1 MAQFQVPQFLDI
13 ESKIVGP
20 LTLKQFGFIAAPALI
35 SFFLFFTLNTVIW
48 IIITAILMIAGAAF
62 AFVKING
69 RPLFVVTIHAITF
82 FWQPKTYIWKRPV
95 IKEVIEVPTVSA
107 KRATIEAKRS
117 ALQSALQSIS
127 GISKLFLDLTT
138 TKNPIPKREK
148 VVPKK
153 TISEIKEQ
161 YQVFRKISGEQQV
174 AKRVD
179 YR

>member
-20 LTLKQFGFIAAPALI
+20 LTLKQFGFLAVPFLI
-35 SFFLFFTLNTVIW
+35 SFFLFFTLNTFIW
-48 IIITAILMIAGAAF
+48 VVVSAILFLAGAAF
-62 AFVKING
+62 AFLKVNG
-69 RPLFVVTIHAITF
+69 RPLYVVTIHAINF
-82 FWQPKTYIWKRPV
+82 FWQPKTYFWKRPIV
-95 IKEVIEVPTVSA
+95 TEVVNVPEPTKTPS
-107 KRATIEAKRS
+107 IEAKRS
-117 ALQSALQSIS
+117 AFQSAMQSIS

-153 TISEIKEQ
+153 TIAEIKEQ
-161 YQVFRKISGEQQV
+161 YQVFRKISGEKQV